1 MSFPKVVVNFGNG
14 NLLPDVNAVDGIMGI
29 VGTVATVSL
38 QNVPLMVYNLADAEQ
53 KGITAIAEPVLH
65 RHISEFY
72 AEINGNQLLYVMG
85 VPDSVTMAQ
94 MLDKKN
100 ATGAKQLLKFSANTI
115 RVLGVYRTPP
125 AGYNAGTDFLD
136 ADVIAAVNASK
147 TFCTDQNSNNANFLR
162 VLVEGRV
169 VIANQNTPPSVTP
182 TSLSNG
188 YAGIVLGGSA
198 NDGSASVG
206 CVLGRASAYAAHI
219 KLGKVANGPLQ
230 INQAFIGD
238 KDVTTM
244 VNLETLHDM
253 GFITFITH
261 PTKAGLYFGKDFMC
275 STDDYRRLVYGRIV
289 DKAAVIAI
297 ATYVNNLEEEVD
309 VDANGNIMEID
320 RLHLADVITQQ
331 INNAMSEQISAS
343 PTVIIDGSNI
353 INTGTVTIKLLI
365 RPKGYLTD
373 IEVQINLN
381 APNA

>member
-14 NLLPDVNAVDGIMGI
+14 NLLPDVSAVDGIMGI
-29 VGTVATVSL
+29 VGTVATVGL

-53 KGITAIAEPVLH
+53 KGITVTAEPVMHKHL
-65 RHISEFY
+65 SEFY

-85 VPDSVTMAQ
+85 LPNTVTMAQ
-94 MLDKKN
+94 MLDKNN
-100 ATGAKQLLKFSANTI
+100 ATGAAQLIRFSSNTI
-115 RVLGVYRTPP
+115 RILGVFRTPP
-125 AGYNAGTDFLD
+125 VGYIPGTDFLD
-136 ADVIAAVNASK
+136 ADVSAAVNAAK
-147 TFCTDQNSNNANFLR
+147 TFCTDQNIKANFLR
-162 VLVEGRV
+162 VIVEGRV
-169 VIANQNTPPSVTP
+169 VIANENTLPAIAP
-182 TSLSNG
+182 TSLNNG
-188 YAGIVLGGSA
+188 YAGILLGGSA
-198 NDGSASVG
+198 NDGSASIG
-206 CVLGRASAYAAHI
+206 CLLGRASAYAAHI
-219 KLGKVANGPLQ
+219 KVGKVANGPLQ
-230 INQAFIGD
+230 INRAYIGD

-244 VNLETLHDM
+244 ANLETLHDM

-275 STDDYRRLVYGRIV
+275 STDDYRRLVYGRVV

-309 VDANGNIMEID
+309 VDASGNIMEID

-353 INTGTVTIKLLI
+353 INTGTATIKLLI

-381 APNA
+381 APTA